1 LNNACLLIIDCEQ
14 SGEGPMSNCRIA
26 SLIGSSAAR
35 LRGGAMLRRFAGRQE
50 GAAAVEFA
58 LVAAPF
64 LALVFAIMESALVF
78 FAGQA
83 LETAAADSA
92 RLIMTGQAQT
102 QGYTEG
108 TFKKAICDRIVAL
121 FNCEGELK
129 VDVKSYPKFADAKL
143 SKPIDKGNLDISD
156 FGYNPGGPS
165 QITVVRLV
173 YSWPIF
179 VSQLGLNLTDIAG
192 GKRLLMATVVVCNE
206 PFSGTT
212 TSSCS

>member
-1 LNNACLLIIDCEQ
+1 MNNC
-14 SGEGPMSNCRIA
+14 SIA
-26 SLIGSSAAR
+26 SLIGSSAVR
-35 LRGGAMLRRFAGRQE
+35 LRGGALLRRFARRQE

-64 LALVFAIMESALVF
+64 LALVFAIMETALVF

-83 LETAAADSA
+83 LETVAADSA

-102 QGYTEG
+102 QGLTEQ
-108 TFKKAICDRIVAL
+108 TFKEAVCAKIVAL
-121 FNCEGELK
+121 FDCEGELK

-165 QITVVRLV
+165 QITVLRLV
-173 YSWPIF
+173 YQWPIYA
-179 VSQLGLNLTDIAG
+179 SQLGLNLTDLTG

-206 PFSGTT
+206 PFTGTT